1 MRIPANRVIG
11 WTFRGCEQQFAD
23 VQPVQTFIIVSLRYC
38 LKYQTIR
45 TVFIQKP
52 LRLSVFL
59 LFFPN
64 RSSRVFIF
72 TIPFDPVCESTRKR
86 KTYIARQKFGYTYQR
101 VRYWCNRIIS
111 LTLFYFFL
119 STHMTRELSTRITIF
134 EMSKNMLH
142 IAHFSNT
149 YNSFHILEFNIWY
162 IY

>member
-52 LRLSVFL
+52 LLRLSVFL

-72 TIPFDPVCESTRKR
+72 TIPFDPVCEPTRKR
-86 KTYIARQKFGYTYQR
+86 KTYIARQKCEYTYQR
-101 VRYWCNRIIS
+101 VRYWCNRITS
-111 LTLFYFFL
+111 LLTLFYFFL
-119 STHMTRELSTRITIF
+119 STHIDTRIIDT
-134 EMSKNMLH
+134 N
-142 IAHFSNT
+142 
-149 YNSFHILEFNIWY
+149 YNIWNVEEY
-162 IY
+162 VIYRTFSLYQFPHFRI

>member
-1 MRIPANRVIG
+1 MRNPHSRAMRIPANRVIG
-11 WTFRGCEQQFAD
+11 WIFRGCEQQFAD

-101 VRYWCNRIIS
+101 VRYWCNRMIS

-119 STHMTRELSTRITIF
+119 STHIDTRIIDT
-134 EMSKNMLH
+134 N
-142 IAHFSNT
+142 
-149 YNSFHILEFNIWY
+149 YNVWNVEEHVTHCTFFKHL
-162 IY
+162 